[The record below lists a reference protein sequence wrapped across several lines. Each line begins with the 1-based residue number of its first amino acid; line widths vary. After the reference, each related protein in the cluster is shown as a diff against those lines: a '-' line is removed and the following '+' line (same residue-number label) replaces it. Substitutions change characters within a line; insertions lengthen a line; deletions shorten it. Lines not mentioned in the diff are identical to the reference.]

1 MVGGWQQ
8 TLNFSKEKRN
18 ANTSRCTQTQLCC
31 RRSVDGRRPV
41 ARAGTAFEKSAFEAK
56 TVAEVFKALGLPMPT
71 ESKDVAL
78 TAPDIAENG
87 AVVPMTVQ
95 TSLPGVKRLLLL
107 VDKNPSPLV
116 AQFMVNPAVDASFQ
130 TRAKMGQSCDVFAV
144 AVMEDGKTLFTKK
157 EVKVTLGGCGG

>member
-1 MVGGWQQ
+1 MQ
-8 TLNFSKEKRN
+8 TRRDALKRSL
-18 ANTSRCTQTQLCC
+18 A
-31 RRSVDGRRPV
+31 V
-41 ARAGTAFEKSAFEAK
+41 ASLLMGAGMLPELAHAFEKSAFEAK
-56 TVAEVFKALGLPMPT
+56 TVADVFKALGLPMPT